1 MELRAGAGD
10 IAVIARRR
18 AKSPTGPG
26 NLIASLTPGVVF
38 AIGLVV
44 ASFGTRF
51 AWLRGSPLRYPWELW
66 VIAIAGGAASLAGI
80 LDWRLHRRLGVAIG
94 APERRAER
102 IALVLGGL
110 PLFAMMAAA
119 TVLRAQWLLVPVV
132 AQTVLVVVLVCYDE
146 LVFHRR
152 RCSPE
157 ETRLHRILTLGQ
169 ATALLA
175 WMHFCFVRAS

>member
-1 MELRAGAGD
+1 MQRQTGALG
-10 IAVIARRR
+10 IAVPK

-26 NLIASLTPGVVF
+26 NLVASLTPGVVF
-38 AIGLVV
+38 AAGLVL

-51 AWLRGSPLRYPWELW
+51 AWLRESPLRYPWELW

-102 IALVLGGL
+102 LALVFGGL
-110 PLFAMMAAA
+110 PLFAMMTAA
-119 TVLRAQWLLVPVV
+119 TAWRARWLLVPVV
-132 AQTVLVVVLVCYDE
+132 AQAMLVVVLVCYDE
-146 LVFHRR
+146 LMFHRR

-157 ETRLHRILTLGQ
+157 ETRLHRMLTLGQ
-169 ATALLA
+169 AVALLA

>member
-1 MELRAGAGD
+1 MQRQTGALAFARAG
-10 IAVIARRR
+10 RK

-38 AIGLVV
+38 AAGLVV

-51 AWLRGSPLRYPWELW
+51 AWLQESPLRYPWELW
-66 VIAIAGGAASLAGI
+66 VIALAGGAASLAGV

-102 IALVLGGL
+102 IALVFGGL

-119 TVLRAQWLLVPVV
+119 TALRARWLLIPVV

-152 RCSPE
+152 RCGPE

-169 ATALLA
+169 AAALLA
-175 WMHFCFVRAS
+175 WMHFCFVRPS